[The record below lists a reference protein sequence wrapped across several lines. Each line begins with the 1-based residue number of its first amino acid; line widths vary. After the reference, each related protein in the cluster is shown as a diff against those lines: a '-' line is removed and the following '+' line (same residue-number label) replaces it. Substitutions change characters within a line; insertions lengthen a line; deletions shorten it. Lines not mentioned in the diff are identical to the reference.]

1 MIKVSFFD
9 RTEINDTLLE
19 FAVIIAKYQ
28 DKFVFC
34 RHRQRSTWEVPGGHR
49 EVNETIEM
57 TARRELYEE
66 SGAVDFELE
75 PITVYGVESDGKNT
89 YGMLFYAEIRAFDQI
104 PPEYEIAE
112 IVLCDN
118 IPENLTYP
126 QIQPKLMDYVRK
138 EMHFD

>member
-9 RTEINDTLLE
+9 IKEINDTLLE

-57 TARRELYEE
+57 TASRELYEE
-66 SGAVDFELE
+66 SGAVDFTIE
-75 PITVYGVESDGKNT
+75 PITVYGVESDGKIT
-89 YGMLFYAEIRAFDQI
+89 YGMLFFAEIRAFDQI

-118 IPENLTYP
+118 MPENLTYP
-126 QIQPKLMDYVRK
+126 QIQPKLMDYARK